1 MVSNQLKRNARSHFQ
16 WSEFVFQSLN
26 YTLLT
31 GLSLLFVVPFL
42 VVMMSSM
49 VSEAELIRR
58 GSFILI
64 PESLDFAAYKLLLS
78 KGSII
83 YNAYGVTLLRVVIG
97 TTLNLFFTATMAYA
111 LSKRSMP
118 YRNVFV
124 LLVLV
129 TMLVEGGLVPSYL
142 LMKGLNL
149 LNTFWSLVL
158 PGLVSAWYMLIM
170 RHFFMEF
177 PAELEESATID
188 GSSPWQTLWK
198 IILPL
203 SMPMLVTIGL
213 FYAVGHWNAWFDATI
228 FIDDIKKMPVQVIL
242 RRIILS
248 MSSEDVNAN
257 MFALM
262 RERPTAATMKAA
274 AIIITTV
281 PILCVYPFLQKHFV
295 KGVMIG
301 SIKG

>member
-97 TTLNLFFTATMAYA
+97 TA
-111 LSKRSMP
+111 LSS
-118 YRNVFV
+118 F
-124 LLVLV
+124 LLHHKKTTHTGTHDLYD
-129 TMLVEGGLVPSYL
+129 S
-142 LMKGLNL
+142 
-149 LNTFWSLVL
+149 
-158 PGLVSAWYMLIM
+158 
-170 RHFFMEF
+170 R
-177 PAELEESATID
+177 TI
-188 GSSPWQTLWK
+188 THHL
-198 IILPL
+198 
-203 SMPMLVTIGL
+203 
-213 FYAVGHWNAWFDATI
+213 
-228 FIDDIKKMPVQVIL
+228 PVQ
-242 RRIILS
+242 
-248 MSSEDVNAN
+248 
-257 MFALM
+257 
-262 RERPTAATMKAA
+262 
-274 AIIITTV
+274 
-281 PILCVYPFLQKHFV
+281 
-295 KGVMIG
+295 
-301 SIKG
+301 